1 MPALGFVGL
10 AVLFALLL
18 ALVAPKVFAAAPPQ
32 PPPAA
37 ATPPP
42 ADAPPLSRDQL
53 SAKLKKLAETPPP
66 KELKRGAMCYDMA
79 MPSDVADY
87 TCPIDGSHT
96 QYSKNAWLAQA
107 VRHLSALRTAAASLP
122 GISASLDEREFCRKC
137 TPTAPE
143 SPEPILV
150 VKLADGT
157 EKRTRGVSEQDL
169 TILSEFLRDQ
179 LKHEGDTGTETPLK
193 DLLPRIRELLGLD
206 EKAAPKPSK

>member
-1 MPALGFVGL
+1 MPALGVIGL
-10 AVLFALLL
+10 AILFALAL
-18 ALVAPKVFAAAPPQ
+18 ALVVPRVFAAAPPP
-32 PPPAA
+32 PPPATA
-37 ATPPP
+37 STP
-42 ADAPPLSRDQL
+42 ASDAPPLSREQL
-53 SAKLKKLAETPPP
+53 NAKLKKLSETPPP

-122 GISASLDEREFCRKC
+122 GLSASLDEREFCRKC
-137 TPTAPE
+137 TPKAPE

-169 TILSEFLRDQ
+169 TMLSEFLRDQ

-193 DLLPRIRELLGLD
+193 DLLPRIRELLGMV
-206 EKAAPKPSK
+206 EAPKPSK